1 MTPNELRARCKEVVE
16 LANKLY
22 GIDLSQVQIG
32 WCKGRAAGR
41 AGGKRLRDTVMSNYY
56 VQFNHDMLGRDAAE
70 HVDSNTVPHEYA
82 HVLGY
87 INPDRFGR
95 KHDYL
100 WAKTCKELGGN
111 GVRCHQ
117 EEVVFGT
124 GTTYE
129 YTTTTGKKVRIS
141 SQKHGRVVRGVP
153 LVYRDRSM
161 GRIDS
166 TCAYSIVGHQGR
178 SLATPIVKKAV
189 ADLPPNHPAVIE
201 SFVRTPWTPEAIKN
215 AVVTATL
222 FEKGVAVK
230 QWTPSAVRAVVQA
243 APKTVAPMNQQ
254 GLSKAAMARAV
265 MLSGHNGG
273 KSYEEIIL
281 AIMAATGH
289 DRQLSRSY
297 YKGNYQK
304 VGVPAPI

>member
-100 WAKTCKELGGN
+100 WAQTCKELGGN

-178 SLATPIVKKAV
+178 SLAAPIVKKAV

-201 SFVRTPWTPEAIKN
+201 RVVQQWTPEAIKN
-215 AVVTATL
+215 AVITVTR
-222 FEKGVAVK
+222 V
-230 QWTPSAVRAVVQA
+230 PA
-243 APKTVAPMNQQ
+243 APKIVAPMNQQ

>member
-1 MTPNELRARCKEVVE
+1 MTPIELRARCKEVVE

-32 WCKGRAAGR
+32 WVKGRCAGK
-41 AGGKRLRDTVMSNYY
+41 AGGKKFRDTVMSNYY
-56 VQFNHDMLGRDAAE
+56 VKFNYDMLGRDAAE
-70 HVDSNTVPHEYA
+70 HIDENTVPHEYA

-87 INPDRFGR
+87 INPDRFGS

-100 WAKTCKELGGN
+100 WAQTCKELGGN

-117 EEVVFGT
+117 EEVVYGT

-129 YTTTTGKKVRIS
+129 YTTDRGHKVRLS
-141 SQKHGRVVRGVP
+141 SKKHSYVQAGGSLR
-153 LVYRDRSM
+153 YREGKGTVSKL
-161 GRIDS
+161 S
-166 TCAYSIVGHQGR
+166 AYSIVGHQGR

-201 SFVRTPWTPEAIKN
+201 RVVQRWTPEVIKN
-215 AVVTATL
+215 AVITVTQVPAT
-222 FEKGVAVK
+222 
-230 QWTPSAVRAVVQA
+230 
-243 APKTVAPMNQQ
+243 PKTVAPMNQQ

-273 KSYEEIIL
+273 KSYEEIIA